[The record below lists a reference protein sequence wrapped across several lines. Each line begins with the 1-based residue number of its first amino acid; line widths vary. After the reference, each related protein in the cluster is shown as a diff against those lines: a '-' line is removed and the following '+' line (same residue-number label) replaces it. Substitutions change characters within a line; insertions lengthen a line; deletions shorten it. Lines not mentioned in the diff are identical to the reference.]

1 MGDMERAIGSS
12 AGPRLRR
19 LLSLATA
26 GYAIA
31 LAVATHYPRPQE
43 ILVRLGAG
51 GVTDKTQHVVAYT
64 VLGLLAAATLASWNR
79 WALRNLV
86 LLLGVLALFGAI
98 DEVTQ
103 PLFGRMAD
111 PADWVGDCVGI
122 VAGLLVAA
130 VGVAV
135 VGFRQPA
142 SK

>member
-1 MGDMERAIGSS
+1 MERAIGSS

-51 GVTDKTQHVVAYT
+51 GVTDKVQHVVAYT
-64 VLGLLAAATLASWNR
+64 VLGLLAAVTLASWNR

-111 PADWVGDCVGI
+111 PADWVGDCVG
-122 VAGLLVAA
+122 
-130 VGVAV
+130 
-135 VGFRQPA
+135 
-142 SK
+142 